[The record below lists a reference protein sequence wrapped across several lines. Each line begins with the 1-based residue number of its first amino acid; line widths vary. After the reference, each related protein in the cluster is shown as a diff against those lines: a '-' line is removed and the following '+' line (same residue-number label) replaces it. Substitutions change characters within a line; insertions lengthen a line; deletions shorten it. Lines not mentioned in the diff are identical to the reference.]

1 MDLYKQQQF
10 GFFLQTATE
19 RYVARLEERFRG
31 AGGALDALR
40 ENAGAEGAR
49 LSEFTDAV
57 FEDFLLNN
65 VEGSCFVLQA
75 LAKRKVESSHGDNV
89 ETTLINMAKELFA
102 ELLRQK
108 TIESLEQHSG
118 YQSV

>member
-31 AGGALDALR
+31 ADGALKMLR
-40 ENAGAEGAR
+40 QDPSAEGVT
-49 LSEFTDAV
+49 LDGFTDAV
-57 FEDFLLNN
+57 FDDFLLSNT
-65 VEGSCFVLQA
+65 EGSCFVLQA
-75 LAKRKVESSHGDNV
+75 LPKRKIEITETGTVEA
-89 ETTLINMAKELFA
+89 TLIAMAKKLFA
-102 ELLRQK
+102 ELLLQK

>member
-31 AGGALDALR
+31 ADGALKILKQDP
-40 ENAGAEGAR
+40 NAEGVW
-49 LSEFTDAV
+49 LDGFTDAV
-57 FEDFLLNN
+57 FEDFLLNT

-75 LAKRKVESSHGDNV
+75 LPTRKIGAVERASV
-89 ETTLINMAKELFA
+89 EAILIHMAKKLFA
-102 ELLRQK
+102 ELLLQK